1 MKTLNSN
8 ENILDYVVNQIKESC
23 KHYIG
28 ENTTNN
34 MCKLIL
40 KKFLPTYKIDCYITI
55 TNISPL
61 KSLKST
67 VFECL
72 KLFESSTVVCSNCS
86 YEMVFDSQSDIP
98 FSYESS
104 GQLVCPKCKQEWLS
118 YQYEE

>member
-8 ENILDYVVNQIKESC
+8 ECVLDYVGNQIREAC

-28 ENTTNN
+28 ENSSN
-34 MCKLIL
+34 MYKLIL
-40 KKFLPTYKIDCYITI
+40 KKFLPYSKIECYITI
-55 TNISPL
+55 KNISPL

-72 KLFESSTVVCSNCS
+72 KMFDSYTVVCSNCS
-86 YEMVFDSQSDIP
+86 YEMTFNSQSDIP
-98 FSYESS
+98 FSYENS

-118 YQYEE
+118 YQYED